1 MSLLQKLFSRKAATP
16 TTRVRVCLECGMPV
30 ESHAN
35 WCAILRTQQEMD
47 LKRAQREAQ
56 KGEGAQGLRV
66 EESQG

>member
-1 MSLLQKLFSRKAATP
+1 MSFLQKLFFRKPTTP
-16 TTRVRVCLECGMPV
+16 TTRVRVCVECGMPV

-47 LKRAQREAQ
+47 LKRAQREA
-56 KGEGAQGLRV
+56 KVEGSQGLRV

>member
-1 MSLLQKLFSRKAATP
+1 MSLLQKLFSRKPAAP
-16 TTRVRVCLECGMPV
+16 PTRVRVCMECGMPV

-47 LKRAQREAQ
+47 LKRAERE
-56 KGEGAQGLRV
+56 GRVGSQGLRV

>member
-1 MSLLQKLFSRKAATP
+1 
-16 TTRVRVCLECGMPV
+16 V

-47 LKRAQREAQ
+47 LKRAEREGRIA
-56 KGEGAQGLRV
+56 GSQGLRV